1 MLKRAVFGISL
12 PPTERRRSK
21 LEQQKAGKAGL
32 KPLRKKRFQGRQRLE
47 ERESDGSSED
57 EEYLSR
63 GQFSGKEELPSS
75 SDREEDSIEESEE
88 EALDSR
94 AKLALIKKAAALY
107 ATDPHSFFQSMK
119 RHDADLTQFQNEQR
133 KGSRGEST
141 ASGKRGP
148 AEGKP
153 ARGRKN
159 ELQSERDDHSAAET
173 SMSDDSDDEFALY
186 DASSSDDP
194 DGQDPEEDREEE
206 SQEQNFRGH
215 FQCKLCPKKIFIFE
229 ADLER
234 HLQSKK
240 HLRREAE
247 WEKEHGVPQEQEEE
261 SKERASAS
269 SSTKERRKKGIKSV
283 EESDSGPSP
292 SSRRSQKKGSRSQG
306 DEFPTQTEAPNDESR
321 SRKHKKAEG
330 RDSPKG
336 EGREQGEGV
345 TKTSRRKKRQRRR
358 TVPVDEEEIQKRKE
372 KFQRKK
378 ARRLARKNGLAATPA
393 AATPQ

>member
-1 MLKRAVFGISL
+1 MLKRAVFGLSL

-21 LEQQKAGKAGL
+21 PEGQKAGKAGL
-32 KPLRKKRFQGRQRLE
+32 KSLRKKRFQGREPFE

-63 GQFSGKEELPSS
+63 GRFSGKEDLPSS
-75 SDREEDSIEESEE
+75 SDRDEDSIEESEE

-119 RHDADLTQFQNEQR
+119 RHDADLTKLQNEQR
-133 KGSRGEST
+133 KGRRGEST
-141 ASGKRGP
+141 AGVKRGH
-148 AEGKP
+148 AEGKA

-159 ELQSERDDHSAAET
+159 NPQGETDDHSAAET
-173 SMSDDSDDEFALY
+173 SMSDDGDDKFALY

-194 DGQDPEEDREEE
+194 DDQDPEEDREEE

-247 WEKEHGVPQEQEEE
+247 WEKEHGVPQEEEE
-261 SKERASAS
+261 EAKEKASAS

-283 EESDSGPSP
+283 KESDSGPSE

-306 DEFPTQTEAPNDESR
+306 GEFPTQIAAPKDALQ

-336 EGREQGEGV
+336 EDGEQGEGV
-345 TKTSRRKKRQRRR
+345 TNTNRRKKRQRRR

-378 ARRLARKNGLAATPA
+378 ARRLARKQALAATPA
-393 AATPQ
+393 AALSQ